1 MMFQELMQA
10 GVQERLRE
18 AEAIALQTRARALQR
33 PELNR
38 PRSGAS
44 QKRSDRLPVLTLLPR
59 KTS

>member
-10 GVQERLRE
+10 GVQERRRE
-18 AEAIALQTRARALQR
+18 AEAIALQTRALALQR

-44 QKRSDRLPVLTLLPR
+44 RTRENQLPVLALMPKRT
-59 KTS
+59 